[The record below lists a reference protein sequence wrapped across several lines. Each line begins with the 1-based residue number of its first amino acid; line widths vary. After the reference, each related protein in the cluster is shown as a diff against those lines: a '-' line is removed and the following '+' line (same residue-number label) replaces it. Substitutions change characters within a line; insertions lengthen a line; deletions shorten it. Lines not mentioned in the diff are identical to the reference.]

1 MKFAQVLVC
10 VAAVSL
16 LWSCAS
22 SSNSPQS
29 GNSSNYPGRNPN
41 AHERDQRYLTTAM
54 LIDLPT
60 RRNSRN
66 HRLNDG

>member
-22 SSNSPQS
+22 SPQSGSNSPQYWQQH
-29 GNSSNYPGRNPN
+29 NYPGRNPTS
-41 AHERDQRYLTTAM
+41 HERDQRYMTTGNA
-54 LIDLPT
+54 D
-60 RRNSRN
+60 
-66 HRLNDG
+66 